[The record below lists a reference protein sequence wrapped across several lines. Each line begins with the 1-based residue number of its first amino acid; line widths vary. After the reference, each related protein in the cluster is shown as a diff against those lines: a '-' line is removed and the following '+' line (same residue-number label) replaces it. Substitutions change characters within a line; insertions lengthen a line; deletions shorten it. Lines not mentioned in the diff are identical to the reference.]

1 MRLYDLAY
9 IAELNRL
16 ESDHVLTC
24 LFQVDIPGAPLP
36 LRLANYAVPIVFHG
50 LVYEP
55 WPVNVDSVEDAT
67 SSSMTHLR
75 ISPQNVN
82 QEIIAL
88 FETYWYANQDWRVTM
103 WEIDAMQ
110 PDVTNFESGNVYSL
124 MSSPTDLLVGT
135 FDLVAEGMT
144 LNTLLPKRRYTT
156 TSGFSNIPRR

>member
-1 MRLYDLAY
+1 MKLYDLAL
-9 IAELNRL
+9 IVEKNRL

-36 LRLANYAVPIVFHG
+36 LRLANYDAPIVFHG

-75 ISPQNVN
+75 IAPQNVS

-88 FETYWYANQDWRVTM
+88 FETYWYENQDWRVTM
-103 WEIDAMQ
+103 WEIDTMQ

-124 MSSPTDLLVGT
+124 MSSPTDLYVGT

-156 TSGFSNIPRR
+156 TSGFANLPRR

>member
-1 MRLYDLAY
+1 MRLYSVSMLV
-9 IAELNRL
+9 EKNRL

-36 LRLANYAVPIVFHG
+36 LRLANYDQPVVFHG
-50 LVYEP
+50 LAFEP

-75 ISPQNVN
+75 IAPQNVS
-82 QEIIAL
+82 QEMIAL
-88 FETYWYANQDWRVTM
+88 FETYWYDNQDWRVTM
-103 WEIDAMQ
+103 WHIDAMQ
-110 PDVTNFESGNVYSL
+110 PDVTNFESGNVYAL
-124 MSSPTDLLVGT
+124 MSSPTDLLTAT

-156 TSGFSNIPRR
+156 SSGFNAIPRR